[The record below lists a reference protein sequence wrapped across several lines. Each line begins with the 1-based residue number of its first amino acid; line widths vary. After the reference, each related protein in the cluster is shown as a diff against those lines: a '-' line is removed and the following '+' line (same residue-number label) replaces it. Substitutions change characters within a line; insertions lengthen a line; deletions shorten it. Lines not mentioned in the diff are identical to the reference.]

1 MLNPNSNAFDKITD
15 LVDASLQKIEN
26 ISKPRFKFFSTIF
39 ELWLGL
45 PLRYTMLNL
54 SRIGIYSE
62 KSIRLHFEKFFDFVS
77 FNAGLI
83 EESCGKELIAAF
95 DPSFIPKSGKQ
106 TPGLGRWW
114 SSKDQ
119 CTLKGLEISCLSIV
133 DVKAA
138 TAMSLEAVQTPS
150 KKLLETKRQNLV
162 SHYVS
167 IIKKQMPALKAMV
180 KYLVADG
187 YFMKHDFINPL
198 FKDGLHII
206 TKMRPDANLR
216 YAYNG
221 PKESRRGRPKAY
233 DGKIDCNNIDKRRI
247 KKFDEDQQAVY
258 YSGIVYSMALKQLV
272 RIVYLQDEQTKRYD
286 IFLCT
291 DTLINPKL
299 IVKYYRLR
307 FQIEFLIRDAKQ
319 HCGLEECQARS
330 ENKLY
335 FHFNMALSAVSVA
348 KAATWLCLPKEK
360 REAFSMRNI
369 KLMYYNKIMT
379 ERIFSNLALDLNC
392 KKIKQLYYQCLD
404 IGALAA

>member
-1 MLNPNSNAFDKITD
+1 MLKPNSNAFNKIRS
-15 LVDASLQKIEN
+15 LVSASLRQLEN
-26 ISKPRFKFFSTIF
+26 ISKPRYKFFSTAF

-54 SRIGIYSE
+54 GRMGGYCE
-62 KSIRLHFEKFFDFVS
+62 KSIRLHFEQLFDFVS
-77 FNAGLI
+77 FNAALVRQG
-83 EESCGKELIAAF
+83 CGKELIAAF
-95 DPSFIPKSGKQ
+95 DPSYIPKSGKQ

-114 SSKDQ
+114 SGKDQ
-119 CTLKGLEISCLSIV
+119 CTLKGLEISCLSII
-133 DVKAA
+133 DVAAA

-150 KKLLETKRQNLV
+150 KAVLEAKKQNLV
-162 SHYVS
+162 GHYVDV
-167 IIKKQMPALKAMV
+167 ITKQAAVLKKMV

-187 YFMKHDFINPL
+187 YFMKHDFIIPL
-198 FKDGLHII
+198 QKKGLHII

-221 PKESRRGRPKAY
+221 PKKSGKGRPKVY
-233 DGKIDCNNIDKRRI
+233 DGKVDCNNIDKRRI
-247 KKFDEDQQAVY
+247 KKFAEDGQCVY
-258 YSGIVYSMALKQLV
+258 YSGVVYCMALKQLV
-272 RIVYLQDEQTKRYD
+272 RIVYLQDKETKRVD

-291 DTLINPKL
+291 DTLIKPEL

-330 ENKLY
+330 GNKLY
-335 FHFNMALSAVSVA
+335 THFNMALSAVSVA
-348 KAATWLCLPKEK
+348 KAGVWLSLPAEK

-379 ERIFSNLALDLNC
+379 DRIFSNLALDLNC
-392 KKIKQLYYQCLD
+392 KKIRKLYRQCLD
-404 IGALAA
+404 IGQLAA

>member
-1 MLNPNSNAFDKITD
+1 MLNPNSNAFNKIID
-15 LVDASLQKIEN
+15 LVSASLQKLQN
-26 ISKPRFKFFSTIF
+26 ISKPRFKFFSTVV

-45 PLRYTMLNL
+45 PVRYTMLNL
-54 SRIGIYSE
+54 SRIGSYSE
-62 KSIRLHFEKFFDFVS
+62 KSIRLHFEKLFDFVS
-77 FNAGLI
+77 FNCEVI
-83 EESCGKELIAAF
+83 NKNCSKDLIAAF

-114 SSKDQ
+114 SGKDQ

-133 DVKAA
+133 DVKAG

-150 KKLLETKRQNLV
+150 KEVLQAKKQNLV

-167 IIKKQMPALKAMV
+167 IIKKQMPTLKTMIR
-180 KYLVADG
+180 YLVADG
-187 YFMKHDFINPL
+187 YFMKHDFIAPL
-198 FKDGLHII
+198 LKEGLHII

-233 DGKIDCNNIDKRRI
+233 DGKVDCSNIDKRRI
-247 KKFDEDQQAVY
+247 KKFQEDEQVVC
-258 YSGIVYSMALKQLV
+258 YSGIVYCMALKQLV
-272 RIVYLQDEQTKRYD
+272 TILYLQDKQSRRYE

-291 DTLINPKL
+291 DTLIKPEL
-299 IVKYYRLR
+299 IIKYYRLR

-319 HCGLEECQARS
+319 HCGLGECQARS

-335 FHFNMALSAVSVA
+335 FHFNIALSAVSVA

-392 KKIKQLYYQCLD
+392 KKIKRLYFQCLD